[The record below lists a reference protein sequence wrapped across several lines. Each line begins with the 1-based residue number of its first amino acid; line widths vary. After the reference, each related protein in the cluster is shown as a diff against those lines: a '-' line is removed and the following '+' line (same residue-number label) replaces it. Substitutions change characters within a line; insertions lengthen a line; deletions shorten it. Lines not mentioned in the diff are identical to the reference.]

1 MKLSLLEQER
11 KTAKAAKEYIKS
23 KYIVAEK
30 NGFQFNL
37 NNTILF
43 IWKGENDKWYLK
55 KKPFMQ
61 KARITEVSE
70 QQVNEILMFFDLLS
84 ENIENITVELKG
96 ENE

>member
-11 KTAKAAKEYIKS
+11 KTAKAAKEHIES

-30 NGFQFNL
+30 NSFQFNL

-55 KKPFMQ
+55 KKLFMQ

-84 ENIENITVELKG
+84 ENIENTTIELKG